1 MMMAGATKPSR
12 SSELSAGADEALLR
26 GDLFAAERAALKAL
40 LAARQENDFARM
52 ATIASTLME
61 ARLRRVK
68 AATDTKRIGI
78 IDTPVS
84 EDVRVTKGCYLVQ
97 PPQVGADARR
107 MRLAAIE
114 QEVPAM
120 VLCREP
126 LTQIKLLPIVALSP
140 GVTVRTKVMP
150 PKNMDKPDMAWF
162 LGALEALG
170 VCALQT
176 IDPTHNAIRRVDAI
190 IERLDAIPEHEGL
203 HHALQQACLEA
214 KAEYEQMKS
223 ARGARKATA
232 PKAADA
238 DDDDDGVDGFGDADG
253 E

>member
-12 SSELSAGADEALLR
+12 SSELSAGADEALSR
-26 GDLFAAERAALKAL
+26 GDVFAAERAALKAL
-40 LAARQENDFARM
+40 HAARHENDFARM
-52 ATIASTLME
+52 ASVAMTLME
-61 ARLRRVK
+61 ARLRRLK
-68 AATDTKRIGI
+68 AATDAKRITI
-78 IDTPVS
+78 IDTPIS
-84 EDVRVTKGCYLVQ
+84 DEARVAKGCYLVQ

-107 MRLAAIE
+107 MRLAAFE
-114 QEVPAM
+114 QDVPAM

-126 LTQIKLLPIVALSP
+126 LTQVKLLPLVALSP

-150 PKNMDKPDMAWF
+150 PKNLEKPDMAWY

-176 IDPTHNAIRRVDAI
+176 IDPTHSAIRRVDGI
-190 IERLDAIPEHEGL
+190 LERLDAIPEHEGL

-214 KAEYEQMKS
+214 KAEHEQAKS
-223 ARGARKATA
+223 SRGAKKAMA
-232 PKAADA
+232 LPKAE
-238 DDDDDGVDGFGDADG
+238 DDDSDEFGDADG